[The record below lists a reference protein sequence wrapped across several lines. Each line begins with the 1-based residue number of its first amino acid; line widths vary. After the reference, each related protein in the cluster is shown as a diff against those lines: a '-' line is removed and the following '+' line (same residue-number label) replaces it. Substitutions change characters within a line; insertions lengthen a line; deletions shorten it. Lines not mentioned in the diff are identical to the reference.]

1 MEHQIERGQALWN
14 GLFAPRPMEG
24 STTAGVAGMVAGN
37 ERGGLLFGRGQRR
50 RRSALPGEREG

>member
-24 STTAGVAGMVAGN
+24 STSAGVAGI
-37 ERGGLLFGRGQRR
+37 ERYRIDGGEVVR
-50 RRSALPGEREG
+50 A